1 MEHWGLLQDIH
12 WPTIKQLFFIN
23 IVYMP
28 GNADKHSQVL
38 DHLFLSS
45 IKHVKD
51 VSFHNISI
59 FTKLLE
65 AFLSVS
71 NFTSRPNHFWISN
84 TFSTSLKKQDNPW
97 MLKWIPTRYVF
108 NSSVWKKPSIYL
120 KMEIFP
126 FKLLFCL
133 LFSTLLLSDRKISQD
148 LSKFGSMS
156 TQVWKVETCSKL

>member
-23 IVYMP
+23 IVYKP

-71 NFTSRPNHFWISN
+71 NFTNRPNHFWIS
-84 TFSTSLKKQDNPW
+84 TRLAPIWKSRITRECWSGYPQDMYLIVLCGKNRAFILRW
-97 MLKWIPTRYVF
+97 KYFHLSYF
-108 NSSVWKKPSIYL
+108 FACYFLHSS
-120 KMEIFP
+120 
-126 FKLLFCL
+126 
-133 LFSTLLLSDRKISQD
+133 
-148 LSKFGSMS
+148 
-156 TQVWKVETCSKL
+156 